1 MPERITGEARQV
13 VLRAQEHARRLG
25 HGFIGDEHL
34 LYGLAG
40 ADDEVGVVL
49 RDRGVTPERVE
60 SEFIRLIGSAHTID
74 GDLFDSLDRDALSTI
89 GIDLDIVRERIAA
102 AFGPDAL
109 AAQPA
114 TPPRLRRIRRIRA
127 DRRPRH
133 TTGHLPITRRAKRCL
148 VRERLQSSPTGH
160 QVKIIADALL
170 AMDSGMSRRI
180 LTAIGVSAQDLRTEI
195 SRLQ

>member
-1 MPERITGEARQV
+1 MMPERITGEARQV
-13 VLRAQEHARRLG
+13 VVRAQEHARRLG

-40 ADDEVGVVL
+40 ADDEVGAVL

-60 SEFIRLIGSAHTID
+60 SEFVRLVGSAHATD

-109 AAQPA
+109 ASQPA
-114 TPPRLRRIRRIRA
+114 TPRRLRRIRA
-127 DRRPRH
+127 DRRPKH
-133 TTGHLPITRRAKRCL
+133 TTGHLPVTRRAMKCL
-148 VRERLQSSPTGH
+148 EPSPAGYR
-160 QVKIIADALL
+160 VENIADALL
-170 AMDSGMSRRI
+170 AMDSGVSRRI
-180 LTAIGVSAQDLRTEI
+180 LAAIGVSAQDLRTEI
-195 SRLQ
+195 NRLQ

>member
-1 MPERITGEARQV
+1 MMAERITGEARQV
-13 VLRAQEHARRLG
+13 VVRAQAHARRLG

-40 ADDEVGVVL
+40 ADDEVGAVL

-60 SEFIRLIGSAHTID
+60 SEFVRLIGAAHATD

-109 AAQPA
+109 ASQPA
-114 TPPRLRRIRRIRA
+114 TPRRLRRIRA

-133 TTGHLPITRRAKRCL
+133 TTGHLPVTRRATKCL
-148 VRERLQSSPTGH
+148 QPSPAGYRV
-160 QVKIIADALL
+160 QNIADALL
-170 AMDSGMSRRI
+170 AMNGGVPRRI
-180 LTAIGVSAQDLRTEI
+180 LAAIGVSAQDLRAEI
-195 SRLQ
+195 NRLQ

>member
-1 MPERITGEARQV
+1 MMAERITGEARQV

-40 ADDEVGVVL
+40 ADDEVGAVL

-60 SEFIRLIGSAHTID
+60 SEFVRLIGSAHASD

-89 GIDLDIVRERIAA
+89 GIDLDMVRERIAA

-109 AAQPA
+109 ASQPA
-114 TPPRLRRIRRIRA
+114 TPRRLRRPRRIRA

-133 TTGHLPITRRAKRCL
+133 TSGHLPVTRRATKCL
-148 VRERLQSSPTGH
+148 QPSPDGY

-180 LTAIGVSAQDLRTEI
+180 LAAIGVSAQDLRTEI
-195 SRLQ
+195 NRLQ

>member
-1 MPERITGEARQV
+1 MMPERITGEARQV
-13 VLRAQEHARRLG
+13 VVRAQEHARRLG

-40 ADDEVGVVL
+40 ADDEVGAVL

-60 SEFIRLIGSAHTID
+60 SEFVRLIGSAHPAD

-89 GIDLDIVRERIAA
+89 GIDLDVVRERIAA

-114 TPPRLRRIRRIRA
+114 TPRRLRRIRRIRA

-133 TTGHLPITRRAKRCL
+133 TTGHLPVTRRATKCL
-148 VRERLQSSPTGH
+148 QPSPDGY

-180 LTAIGVSAQDLRTEI
+180 LAAIGVEAQDLRTEI
-195 SRLQ
+195 NRPR